1 MADYI
6 VEFGGQKYKT
16 SADSSAQVWE
26 AIRGQVGDAGAI
38 ITSPS
43 GSSTFVSSGYSTT
56 DREQIDRIRSE
67 QLSAP
72 EASRRSIFESVVRE
86 DPILTRAATA
96 TQGVPFVG
104 EYADEAL
111 GLMGFEGGQQ
121 AMRLGQ
127 KAMAETRPGQT
138 AALQLGTGLAT
149 TAPLA
154 AAALP
159 SRGVGLGRAMLTG
172 ATLGTA
178 GGSLEGAVSGYGAGE
193 TPEERVLNAQQR
205 AIIGGSLGGALGT
218 AAPAVGAGI
227 GKLASGIVGGGRV
240 ARLARDMG
248 LSPEAARVAGS
259 TAEFEPNIAI
269 PDRPASLAEISP
281 EMRSVLDLSMSVP
294 SAGRAEARDVIDQ
307 QAREAAQRLNAN
319 LDAALGEPSG
329 KRLREMEL
337 MRDTAE
343 RRAELYSTAYSRPID
358 YSSEAGVKLEELLD
372 RLDDSIIRG
381 ANELMRLEGRRSG
394 QIMAEIADDGTV
406 SYRTLPDVLQ
416 IDYITRALQS
426 RANTMGAEPEAARA
440 FRSLTAEIRETADE
454 LVPEYA
460 AARSEAARV
469 IGEREALSIGED
481 VLGSGMK
488 REDVQL
494 AVEGMTPG
502 ELANVRSGIRQR
514 IDDIIARAS
523 APLDPDGEEY
533 KEALKA
539 LRLLRS
545 REARDKLRLVLGED
559 AGDAL
564 MQQINETIEP
574 IAVRA
579 QVGRGSQTA
588 PRQFAEQALQ
598 EQIAPGIAERI
609 GQAGPAA
616 IPQIAGDILASG
628 SLSQSARRSEV
639 SGELAPLLSRQ
650 MRPSDLDVLLR
661 NLRQVPRAT
670 GLQEAIETRAPG
682 LGLLAGATAT
692 PAATT
697 ELTREDMMRGRLIP
711 RR

>member
-138 AALQLGTGLAT
+138 AALQLGTGLAA

-154 AAALP
+154 AAAVP
-159 SRGVGLGRAMLTG
+159 VRGASLAKSLFFG
-172 ATLGTA
+172 APIAA
-178 GGSLEGAVSGYGAGE
+178 GAGSLEGAVSGYGAGE
-193 TPEERVLNAQQR
+193 TPEERALNAQQR
-205 AIIGGSLGGALGT
+205 AIIGGVVGGGLGI
-218 AAPAVGAGI
+218 AAPFASWGAG
-227 GKLASGIVGGGRV
+227 KVASGVVGGGRV
-240 ARLARDMG
+240 ARLAREMG

-259 TAEFEPNIAI
+259 TAEFEPNITI
-269 PDRPASLAEISP
+269 PDQPASLAEISP

-329 KRLREMEL
+329 VKLQQMDL
-337 MRDTAE
+337 MRDTAAQ
-343 RRAELYSTAYSRPID
+343 RDELYTAAYAQPID
-358 YSSEAGVKLEELLD
+358 YSTDAG
-372 RLDDSIIRG
+372 R
-381 ANELMRLEGRRSG
+381 RLESLIDRVDSDIINRANTLMTREGKRSS
-394 QIMAEIADDGTV
+394 QIIAEVADDGSVTF
-406 SYRTLPDVLQ
+406 RRPPDVQQ

-426 RANTMGAEPEAARA
+426 RVNTMGAEPEDVRTL
-440 FRSLTAEIRETADE
+440 RSLLTDIRTTTDE
-454 LVPEYA
+454 LVPEYG
-460 AARSEAARV
+460 AARSRAAEV
-469 IGEREALSIGED
+469 IGEREAFNTGYD

-488 REDVQL
+488 REDVQIAMQGL
-494 AVEGMTPG
+494 TEG
-502 ELANVRSGIRQR
+502 ERANVRSGIRQR

-523 APLDPDGEEY
+523 APLDPEGEEY

-588 PRQFAEQALQ
+588 PRKFAEQALQ

-609 GQAGPAA
+609 GQAGLAA
-616 IPQIAGDILASG
+616 IPQIAGDIMASG

>member
-56 DREQIDRIRSE
+56 DREQIDRIREE

-138 AALQLGTGLAT
+138 AALQLGTGLAA

-193 TPEERVLNAQQR
+193 TPEERALNAQQR

-218 AAPAVGAGI
+218 ATPAVGAGI

-259 TAEFEPNIAI
+259 TAEFEPNIAT
-269 PDRPASLAEISP
+269 PDRPASLAEVSP

-319 LDAALGEPSG
+319 LDATLGEPSG
-329 KRLREMEL
+329 IKLQQMDL
-337 MRDTAE
+337 MQDTAAQ
-343 RRAELYSTAYSRPID
+343 RDALYTAAYTKPID
-358 YSSEAGVKLEELLD
+358 YSTDAGQ
-372 RLDDSIIRG
+372 
-381 ANELMRLEGRRSG
+381 RLESLIDRVDSDIINRANTLMTREGKRSR
-394 QIMAEIADDGTV
+394 QIIAEVADDGSVTF
-406 SYRTLPDVLQ
+406 RRPPDVQQ

-426 RANTMGAEPEAARA
+426 RVNTMGAEPEDVRTL
-440 FRSLTAEIRETADE
+440 RSLLTDIRTTTDE
-454 LVPEYA
+454 LVPEYG
-460 AARSEAARV
+460 AARSRAAEV
-469 IGEREALSIGED
+469 IGEREAFNTGYD

-488 REDVQL
+488 REDVQIAMQGL
-494 AVEGMTPG
+494 TGG

-598 EQIAPGIAERI
+598 EQIAPGMAERL

-628 SLSQSARRSEV
+628 SLSQSARRAEV

>member
-138 AALQLGTGLAT
+138 AALQLGTGLAA

-159 SRGVGLGRAMLTG
+159 SKGVGLGRAMLTG

-193 TPEERVLNAQQR
+193 TPEERALNAQQR

-218 AAPAVGAGI
+218 AAPVVGAGI

-240 ARLARDMG
+240 ARLAREMG

-307 QAREAAQRLNAN
+307 QAREAAERLNAN

-329 KRLREMEL
+329 VKLQQMDL
-337 MRDTAE
+337 MQDTAAQ
-343 RRAELYSTAYSRPID
+343 RDELYTAAYAQPID
-358 YSSEAGVKLEELLD
+358 YSTDAGQ
-372 RLDDSIIRG
+372 
-381 ANELMRLEGRRSG
+381 RLESLIDRVDSDIINRANTLMTREGKRSR
-394 QIMAEIADDGTV
+394 QIIAEVADDGSVTF
-406 SYRTLPDVLQ
+406 RRPPDVQQ

-426 RANTMGAEPEAARA
+426 RVNTMGAEPEDVRTL
-440 FRSLTAEIRETADE
+440 RSLLTDIRTTTDE
-454 LVPEYA
+454 LVPEYG
-460 AARSEAARV
+460 AARSRAAEV
-469 IGEREALSIGED
+469 IGEREAFNTGYD

-488 REDVQL
+488 REDVQIAMQGL
-494 AVEGMTPG
+494 TGG